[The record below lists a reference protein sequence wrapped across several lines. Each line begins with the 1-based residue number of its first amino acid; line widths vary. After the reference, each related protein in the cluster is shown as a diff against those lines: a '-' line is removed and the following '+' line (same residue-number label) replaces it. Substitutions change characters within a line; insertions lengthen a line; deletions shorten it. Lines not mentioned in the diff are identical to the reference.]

1 MSNSSNTLSS
11 TPSSTLGILVVDD
24 EPLARARLARQLQV
38 IDDCQLLGE
47 AADGESA
54 LQQLDSLDPDLL
66 LLDIEMPGINGLQL
80 AEQISN
86 RPNPPAI
93 LFCTAHDEFALPAFA
108 VAPSGYLL
116 KPVSVEQLAQAI
128 AQARRLS
135 KPQLKNGL
143 QNPHQDSS
151 NAEQLRGRRQIKAV
165 SRRGVQ
171 LLDVEDIR
179 CFVAE
184 DKYVIA
190 HHSGGET
197 VLDESLKELEAEF
210 GERFVRVHRNTI
222 VAVHYITGLHKT
234 ASGYAVA
241 LRGIPLAAPVSR
253 RLLGSVKT
261 RLTEMA

>member
-1 MSNSSNTLSS
+1 MSAADY
-11 TPSSTLGILVVDD
+11 PLGVLIVDD
-24 EPLARARLARQLQV
+24 EPLARARLARQLQT
-38 IDDCQLLGE
+38 IDGCQLLGE

-54 LQQLDSLDPDLL
+54 LQQLDLLDPDLL
-66 LLDIEMPGINGLQL
+66 LLDIEMPGENGLQL
-80 AEQISN
+80 AAQITA

-93 LFCTAHDEFALPAFA
+93 IFCTAHDEFALPAFA

-135 KPQLKNGL
+135 KPQRQALRA
-143 QNPHQDSS
+143 QSPHSEPNS
-151 NAEQLRGRRQIKAV
+151 ARGRRHIKAV

-171 LLDVEDIR
+171 LIDVDDIR
-179 CFVAE
+179 CFIAE

-210 GERFVRVHRNTI
+210 GERFVRVHRSAI
-222 VAVHYITGLHKT
+222 VALDYITGLQKGGD
-234 ASGYAVA
+234 GYCVTLNGVA
-241 LRGIPLAAPVSR
+241 IAPAVSR
-253 RLLGSVKT
+253 RLLSSIKS
-261 RLTEMA
+261 LLSEMA

>member
-1 MSNSSNTLSS
+1 MSAAER
-11 TPSSTLGILVVDD
+11 PLGVLVVDD
-24 EPLARARLARQLQV
+24 EPLARARLARQLQS
-38 IDDCQLLGE
+38 IDGCQLLGE

-66 LLDIEMPGINGLQL
+66 LLDIEMPGENGLQL
-80 AEQISN
+80 ATQITN

-93 LFCTAHDEFALPAFA
+93 IFCTAHDEFALPAFA

-135 KPQLKNGL
+135 KPQRQIL
-143 QNPHQDSS
+143 H
-151 NAEQLRGRRQIKAV
+151 AEAPRTSHAGGRRQIKAV

-171 LLDVEDIR
+171 LLDVDDIR

-210 GERFVRVHRNTI
+210 GERFVRVHRSAI
-222 VAVHYITGLHKT
+222 VAVEYITGLQKHSGGYVVTLSGT
-234 ASGYAVA
+234 AQT
-241 LRGIPLAAPVSR
+241 PPVSR
-253 RLLGSVKT
+253 RLQGNIKSL
-261 RLTEMA
+261 LEEMA

>member
-1 MSNSSNTLSS
+1 MSDAS
-11 TPSSTLGILVVDD
+11 TASGLNGLGVLIVDD
-24 EPLARARLARQLQV
+24 EPLARARLARQLQA
-38 IDDCQLLGE
+38 IDGCQLLGE

-66 LLDIEMPGINGLQL
+66 LLDIEMPGQNGLQL
-80 AEQISN
+80 AEQICK

-93 LFCTAHDEFALPAFA
+93 IFCTAHDQFALPAFA

-116 KPVSVEQLAQAI
+116 KPVNVEQLAQAI

-135 KPQLKNGL
+135 KPQLL
-143 QNPHQDSS
+143 QTDSVRS
-151 NAEQLRGRRQIKAV
+151 TSASGRRQIKAV

-171 LLDVEDIR
+171 LLDVDDIR

-190 HHSGGET
+190 HHSSGET

-210 GERFVRVHRNTI
+210 GERFVRVHRSAI
-222 VAVHYITGLHKT
+222 VAVDYITGLRKT
-234 ASGYAVA
+234 TGGHEVTLSG
-241 LRGIPLAAPVSR
+241 IELAPPVSR
-253 RLLGSVKT
+253 RLLGSIKT
-261 RLTEMA
+261 LLSELA

>member
-1 MSNSSNTLSS
+1 MSAAEH
-11 TPSSTLGILVVDD
+11 PLGVLIVDD
-24 EPLARARLARQLQV
+24 EPLARARLARQLQT
-38 IDDCQLLGE
+38 INGCQLLGE

-66 LLDIEMPGINGLQL
+66 LLDIEMPGENGLQL
-80 AEQISN
+80 AAQITN

-93 LFCTAHDEFALPAFA
+93 IFCTAHDEFALPAFA

-135 KPQLKNGL
+135 KPQRRAL
-143 QNPHQDSS
+143 HT
-151 NAEQLRGRRQIKAV
+151 QLPQPASGRRQIKAV

-171 LLDVEDIR
+171 LLEVDDIR
-179 CFVAE
+179 CFIAE

-197 VLDESLKELEAEF
+197 VLDESLKELEMEF
-210 GERFVRVHRNTI
+210 GERFVRVHRNAI
-222 VAVHYITGLHKT
+222 VAVDFITGLQKGGD
-234 ASGYAVA
+234 GYRVMLAGIA
-241 LRGIPLAAPVSR
+241 LAPAVSR
-253 RLLGSVKT
+253 RLLAGIKS
-261 RLTEMA
+261 LLSEMA

>member
-1 MSNSSNTLSS
+1 MSAAES
-11 TPSSTLGILVVDD
+11 PLGVLIVDD
-24 EPLARARLARQLQV
+24 EPLARARLARQLQT
-38 IDDCQLLGE
+38 IDGCQLLGE

-66 LLDIEMPGINGLQL
+66 LLDIEMPGENGLQL
-80 AEQISN
+80 AAQITA

-93 LFCTAHDEFALPAFA
+93 IFCTAHDEFALPAFA

-135 KPQLKNGL
+135 KPQRQALHTHTP
-143 QNPHQDSS
+143 QSEPPPAS
-151 NAEQLRGRRQIKAV
+151 GRRQIKAV

-171 LLDVEDIR
+171 LLDVDDIR
-179 CFVAE
+179 CFIAE

-197 VLDESLKELEAEF
+197 LLDESLKELEAEF
-210 GERFVRVHRNTI
+210 GERFVRVHRNAI
-222 VAVHYITGLHKT
+222 VAQDYITGLQKT
-234 ASGYAVA
+234 SDGYRVS
-241 LRGIPLAAPVSR
+241 LRGVPLEPAVSR
-253 RLLGSVKT
+253 RLLGRIKS
-261 RLTEMA
+261 LLSEMA